1 MRRLRL
7 AGLVTGCAL
16 VPLLVPTVL
25 VLTASLSEG
34 EVLTFPPRG
43 FTIHWYSA
51 MIGND
56 AIWSALG
63 NSLYVALVSVAINV
77 VCGVAAALVLPNV
90 GRYSGELFTVVLSL
104 GLSLPSRLR
113 VRLLRRLQPDRH
125 REEPHHSCPG
135 HRGDVVPLYALDGSR
150 RD

>member
-1 MRRLRL
+1 
-7 AGLVTGCAL
+7 
-16 VPLLVPTVL
+16 
-25 VLTASLSEG
+25 
-34 EVLTFPPRG
+34 
-43 FTIHWYSA
+43 
-51 MIGND
+51 
-56 AIWSALG
+56 
-63 NSLYVALVSVAINV
+63 LYVALVSVAINV